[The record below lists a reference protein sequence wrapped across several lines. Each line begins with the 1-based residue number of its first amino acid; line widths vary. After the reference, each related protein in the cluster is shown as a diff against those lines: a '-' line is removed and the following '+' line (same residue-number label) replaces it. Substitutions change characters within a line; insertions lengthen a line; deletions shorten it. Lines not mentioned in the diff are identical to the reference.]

1 MSDQPQG
8 CTGERCKVSG
18 TYSCSAGVKQ
28 YYNEGDPFGPCPQ
41 TGQPTRWV
49 RVT

>member
-8 CTGERCKVSG
+8 RTGERCKVAG
-18 TYSCSAGVKQ
+18 TYCCTAGVKQ
-28 YYNEGDPFGPCPQ
+28 YYNEGDAFGPCPQ
-41 TGQPTRWV
+41 TGEETRWV

>member
-8 CTGERCKVSG
+8 RTGEKCKVAG
-18 TYSCSAGVKQ
+18 TYCSAAGVKQ
-28 YYNEGDPFGPCPQ
+28 YYHEGDAFGPCPQ
-41 TGQPTRWV
+41 TGGETRWV